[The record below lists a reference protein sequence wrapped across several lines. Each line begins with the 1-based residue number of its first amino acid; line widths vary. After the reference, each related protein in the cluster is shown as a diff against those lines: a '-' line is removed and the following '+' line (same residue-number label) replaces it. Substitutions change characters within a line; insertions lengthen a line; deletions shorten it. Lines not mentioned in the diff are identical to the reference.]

1 MSSPTPE
8 FPRWLDPM
16 REAFDAVVA
25 EDLAPKFPHPPA
37 EARPAAVLMLFHEI
51 ERDPAILL
59 TERSPSLRHH
69 ARQISFPGGRSDDTD
84 PDLVF
89 TALREAHEEVGLDAH
104 EVDVFGE
111 LPSLWLPP
119 SNHAV
124 TTVLGWWSQAR
135 ELRAESPDEVARVLP
150 VRIADLMDPARRF
163 SVVHPSGWIGPAF
176 DIGTDVPLWGFTA
189 GIIARLFEYIGWEQ
203 PWDDS
208 RVIDVAEFMDP
219 LA

>member
-1 MSSPTPE
+1 MSQPPE
-8 FPRWLDPM
+8 AFPDWLDPV
-16 REAFDAVVA
+16 RAAFSGVAA
-25 EDLAPKFPHPPA
+25 EDLAPKYPHPPE

-51 ERDPAILL
+51 EQDPAILL
-59 TERSPSLRHH
+59 TERSPRLRHH

-89 TALREAHEEVGLDAH
+89 TALREADEEVGLKAD
-104 EVDVFGE
+104 EVEILGE
-111 LPSLWLPP
+111 LPKLWLPP

-124 TTVLGWWSQAR
+124 TTVLGWWTQFR
-135 ELRAESPDEVARVLP
+135 ELHAESPDEVAQVLP
-150 VRIADLMDPARRF
+150 VRIADLMDPERRF

-203 PWDDS
+203 PWDQS
-208 RVIDVAEFMDP
+208 RTIDVSEFMDVDS
-219 LA
+219 